1 MGTDFFDELGET
13 LTRTAKEL
21 GERAELIYGTQKL
34 RNKIA
39 SERRII
45 DKTMADLGNILYK
58 SYTSGAELDE
68 NQRRLCEQID
78 QHFEEIEK
86 CKESMANLRGKKI
99 CPSCKETVDRSVA
112 FCPHCGASCPDP
124 EPESA
129 TAEEDIVEDVAD
141 FAERAAEVA
150 ENFAEKTAEAAEDL
164 AGKTAEAAEDLAGRA
179 AGAAE
184 NFAEKAAEVVEDL
197 AEKAER
203 AADKMEETS
212 EKE

>member
-34 RNKIA
+34 RNKIS

-150 ENFAEKTAEAAEDL
+150 EDL

-179 AGAAE
+179 AEAAE

-197 AEKAER
+197 AEKAEK